1 MAVLLT
7 CHMMLMSRCSPHDI
21 LPETPRA
28 RPISI
33 REVKNGRILR
43 ISTRCPCNTVM
54 NPQGI
59 PTRVATHRPTPLSSG
74 SFRPTSRTASIK
86 GANLKTR
93 QGESTHE
100 NERGNFPSSW
110 LEMILLSCYQD
121 LSGMHRSPKF
131 LERQQPGNFRV
142 FQSHS
147 AAAPGNFSPSLG
159 EKPPEYQA
167 STGRKSPNSMEIY
180 GSENHRTIAGS
191 TSKPCLSTKRQ
202 PGNGKAASS
211 GKVTCYLKFN
221 NFMFFVKW
229 AGFISGSHKQMGQN
243 QFLVSF
249 KNRPAMMDS
258 IKSLYTCVHQY
269 INIHIYICMYIHP
282 YHSVSISA

>member
-221 NFMFFVKW
+221 NFMFFVK
-229 AGFISGSHKQMGQN
+229 
-243 QFLVSF
+243 
-249 KNRPAMMDS
+249 
-258 IKSLYTCVHQY
+258 
-269 INIHIYICMYIHP
+269 
-282 YHSVSISA
+282 

>member
-1 MAVLLT
+1 MAASCEFPRGAHATPWWTPWASQHVWQPIDQHHSPADPLDLHPGLLQ
-7 CHMMLMSRCSPHDI
+7 SK
-21 LPETPRA
+21 
-28 RPISI
+28 
-33 REVKNGRILR
+33 V
-43 ISTRCPCNTVM
+43 
-54 NPQGI
+54 
-59 PTRVATHRPTPLSSG
+59 
-74 SFRPTSRTASIK
+74 PTSRQ
-86 GANLKTR
+86 GR
-93 QGESTHE
+93 GESTHE
-100 NERGNFPSSW
+100 NELGNFPSSW

-180 GSENHRTIAGS
+180 GSANHRTIAGS

-211 GKVTCYLKFN
+211 GKVTCYLKLN
-221 NFMFFVKW
+221 IFMFFVKW

-258 IKSLYTCVHQY
+258 IKSLYTCVHVLKK
-269 INIHIYICMYIHP
+269 INIYICIYICIILYLYLHNMQHACTRYP
-282 YHSVSISA
+282 ETN